1 MWYFCL
7 DFQKRIYLI
16 LYFFYWPPGWKR
28 LQPWTCTNVLFL
40 SYMQKEKAF
49 SPLKQYWR
57 NRAKIFPIQTVS
69 DLSMVWLM
77 ISDFIRVPKQ
87 YTFSRNYTSKF
98 EFQSFPRL
106 AACGTIFSCDAGQCW
121 WAQLPVSFMITNRR
135 VNNPYTYS
143 HSVFFFFFWI
153 CHLAYGILVPWPGI
167 KPCLLHCK
175 CGVLITGPP
184 RKSPAILFFTFRVE
198 FANFYEIFNTVYYK
212 IGFVLDDFVQL

>member
-143 HSVFFFFFWI
+143 HSVFFFFFWDLSFSIWDFSSMTRDQTMSSALQVWSLNHWATKEIPRHSIFHFQGRI
-153 CHLAYGILVPWPGI
+153 C
-167 KPCLLHCK
+167 
-175 CGVLITGPP
+175 
-184 RKSPAILFFTFRVE
+184 
-198 FANFYEIFNTVYYK
+198 
-212 IGFVLDDFVQL
+212 

>member
-143 HSVFFFFFWI
+143 HSVFFFFFLDLSFSIWDFSSMTRDQTMSSALQVWSLNHWATKEIPSHSIFHFQGRI
-153 CHLAYGILVPWPGI
+153 C
-167 KPCLLHCK
+167 
-175 CGVLITGPP
+175 
-184 RKSPAILFFTFRVE
+184 
-198 FANFYEIFNTVYYK
+198 
-212 IGFVLDDFVQL
+212 